1 MGGLKLTVIGAGSTY
16 TPEIV
21 EGLIGRRETLPIDTL
36 CFMDVD
42 LPKMGVVAGLVSRM
56 LDKTGYKVRFFQTG
70 DLGQALDGADY
81 VIAQIRVGGLQARIL
96 DEKIPLKYHLLG
108 QETTGIGG
116 FMKALRT
123 IGPVMDIARE
133 MERRCPGAWFINFSN
148 PSGILA
154 EAVLGHTQ
162 VKMLG
167 LCNCPINMLSS
178 VREEMT
184 HGRDFE
190 YDYVGLNHLSWIT
203 SVRMEGRELLLPG
216 AFSAGKG
223 MANIPQVDLE
233 EPLLR
238 AVGAIPSSYLGYFY
252 NREEHIQ
259 KCLSAKQS
267 RGEECQAIERELLA
281 QYADPNLSEKPEALA
296 RRGGALYST
305 AAVNLINS
313 IENDSGDLQVVNT
326 QNRGALP
333 FMDQGDV
340 VEIPCKIGRGD
351 VTPIPPQ
358 APVSQH
364 IIGLMRAVKAYE
376 KLTVEAALTGS
387 RDAALAALLTH
398 PLIGDYERA
407 SGALAEM
414 LEANRRW
421 LANFQ

>member
-1 MGGLKLTVIGAGSTY
+1 MHGLKLAVIGAGSTY

-21 EGLIGRRETLPIDTL
+21 EGLILRRETLPIETV

-42 LPKMGVVAGLVSRM
+42 LPKMDVIAGLTRRM
-56 LDKTGYKVRFFQTG
+56 LDRVGFQGRFLQTA

-81 VIAQIRVGGLQARIL
+81 VIAQIRVGGLPARIL
-96 DEKIPLKYHLLG
+96 DEKIPLKYRLLG

-116 FMKALRT
+116 FMNALRT
-123 IGPVMDIARE
+123 VGPVMNIAKE
-133 MERRCPGAWFINFSN
+133 MERRCPSAWFINFSN

-154 EAVLGHTQ
+154 EAVLGHTSI
-162 VKMLG
+162 KMVG
-167 LCNCPINMLSS
+167 LCNCPINMLAN

-184 HGRDFE
+184 QGKDFE

-203 SVRMEGRELLLPG
+203 SVRLQGRELLTPG
-216 AFSAGKG
+216 AFTPGKG
-223 MANIPQVDLE
+223 MTNIPQVDLE

-252 NREEHIQ
+252 NREAHVE
-259 KCLSAKQS
+259 KCLSAKHT
-267 RGEECQAIERELLA
+267 RGEECVGIEGDLLA
-281 QYADPNLSEKPEALA
+281 QYADPNLAEKPEALA

-313 IENDSGDLQVVNT
+313 IENDTGDLQVVNT
-326 QNRGALP
+326 RNRGVLP
-333 FMDQGDV
+333 FMAENDV
-340 VEIPCKIGRGD
+340 VEVPCRIGRQD
-351 VTPIPPQ
+351 IVPIAPK

-364 IIGLMRAVKAYE
+364 IIGLMQAVKAYE
-376 KLTVEAALTGS
+376 KLTVQAALAGD
-387 RDAALAALLTH
+387 RDIALAALLNH

-414 LEANRRW
+414 LEANKAW
-421 LANFQ
+421 LPNFQ